1 MCERAGRLTAKT
13 GGFRPAGQVTLW
25 DLDWPAERRVVLP
38 AAARAAL
45 LEQLGRDLAVL
56 EAANVMDYSLLLG
69 TPDTPEASLGCC
81 HFG

>member
-1 MCERAGRLTAKT
+1 
-13 GGFRPAGQVTLW
+13 
-25 DLDWPAERRVVLP
+25 VVLP

-69 TPDTPEASLGCC
+69 TPETPEASLGCC